1 MVCESE
7 ATPIHNREK
16 MGQNMETMLYRMSLL
31 FQEPLLLFVDPR
43 GIEIDLM
50 FKDQLPMLIQKANYL
65 N

>member
-16 MGQNMETMLYRMSLL
+16 AGHNMETMLYGMCLL
-31 FQEPLLLFVDPR
+31 FQKTLLLFVDPR
-43 GIEIDLM
+43 GTEIDLM
-50 FKDQLPMLIQKANYL
+50 FRCQLPMLIQKANYL